1 MLSGLTVG
9 KNLIALRTIL
19 TPMPEKPQIVIDPH
33 ALQALR
39 IWADLEN
46 KEPGSLLS
54 DIILKSMPSEV
65 KEVLEPKESKPI
77 EALRVKKL
85 SLSQDRVALGRVR
98 ELWNQTPRPTIQEIA
113 KEIGYPTDTVAE
125 NIKKMRHR
133 GELQ

>member
-1 MLSGLTVG
+1 VG

-19 TPMPEKPQIVIDPH
+19 PSMPEKPQIVIDPH

-65 KEVLEPKESKPI
+65 KEVLESKESKPI

-85 SLSQDRVALGRVR
+85 SLSQDRVALGRIR
-98 ELWNQTPRPTIQEIA
+98 DLWNQTPRPTIQEIA

-133 GELQ
+133 EELQ

>member
-1 MLSGLTVG
+1 LSGLTVG

-19 TPMPEKPQIVIDPH
+19 PSMPEKPQIVIDPH

-65 KEVLEPKESKPI
+65 KEVLESKESKPI

-85 SLSQDRVALGRVR
+85 SLSQDRVALGRIR
-98 ELWNQTPRPTIQEIA
+98 DLWNQTPRPTIQEIA

-133 GELQ
+133 EELQ

>member
-1 MLSGLTVG
+1 
-9 KNLIALRTIL
+9 
-19 TPMPEKPQIVIDPH
+19 MPQKPRIVIDPH
-33 ALQALR
+33 ALQALSV
-39 IWADLEN
+39 WAALEH

-65 KEVLEPKESKPI
+65 KEVLEPKESMPI
-77 EALRVKKL
+77 EALRVKRL
-85 SLSQDRVALGRVR
+85 RLSQDQVALERIR

-113 KEIGYPTDTVAE
+113 KEIGRPTATVAG

>member
-1 MLSGLTVG
+1 
-9 KNLIALRTIL
+9 
-19 TPMPEKPQIVIDPH
+19 MPEKPQIVIDPY
-33 ALQALR
+33 ALKALM

-46 KEPGSLLS
+46 KGPSSLLS

-65 KEVLEPKESKPI
+65 KEALESKESKPI

-85 SLSQDRVALGRVR
+85 SLSQDRVALGRIR

-113 KEIGYPTDTVAE
+113 KEIGRPTATVAG